1 MISKEDA
8 VKTIDDTILLPSAWK
23 KAHVRNII
31 IHNVFWA
38 VWVAFLHVPIVQE
51 VFLLAVQLKM
61 INELCIEY
69 GIKFSKYRAKAIV
82 LALLAGLGTGVLIK
96 TSLLKMIPLPSGL
109 TLTVFAG
116 AVTYAIG
123 KVFERHFESGGTFL
137 DFKAEQYKTYF
148 AQMYQEGKD
157 VVIKKHQPIEDLE
170 HAK

>member
-1 MISKEDA
+1 
-8 VKTIDDTILLPSAWK
+8 
-23 KAHVRNII
+23 
-31 IHNVFWA
+31 
-38 VWVAFLHVPIVQE
+38 
-51 VFLLAVQLKM
+51 
-61 INELCIEY
+61 
-69 GIKFSKYRAKAIV
+69 
-82 LALLAGLGTGVLIK
+82 
-96 TSLLKMIPLPSGL
+96 MIPLPSGL

-123 KVFERHFESGGTFL
+123 KVFEQHFESGGTFL